1 MPAARI
7 ALNSTST
14 IHETSVVLSE
24 LTTLYL
30 NSAQSTVTESPTH
43 STIPTHAQRARR
55 RAQEEDPARE
65 QNDPGERDQWRTS
78 CCALLGPLRERPL
91 DVVEARGIPREAHER
106 EREHEPQSR
115 CR

>member
-14 IHETSVVLSE
+14 IHEISVVLSE

-30 NSAQSTVTESPTH
+30 NSAQSTVHREPNAQHDSA
-43 STIPTHAQRARR
+43 HAQRARR

-65 QNDPGERDQWRTS
+65 QHDPAERD
-78 CCALLGPLRERPL
+78 ERPQVAAL
-91 DVVEARGIPREAHER
+91 GGVHCASAH
-106 EREHEPQSR
+106 ST
-115 CR
+115 